1 MDELTD
7 EQVATLTARLHALRA
22 ELRRTLET
30 ASDRTA
36 PVELT
41 TAQGRVSRMDAMQQ
55 QQMALAERRRHE
67 VRLSGIDAALERI
80 AHDEYGWCTRCGE
93 SIGLRRLEVR
103 PEGPLCMGCT
113 RALGG

>member
-1 MDELTD
+1 MHELTD
-7 EQVATLTARLHALRA
+7 AEIEALAARLRAIERELRATLD
-22 ELRRTLET
+22 T

-67 VRLSGIDAALERI
+67 ARLGGVEAALRRVADE
-80 AHDEYGWCTRCGE
+80 EYGWCTRCGE
-93 SIGLRRLEVR
+93 PIGLRRLQVK
-103 PEGPLCMGCT
+103 PEGPLCLACT

>member
-7 EQVATLTARLHALRA
+7 EQIDTLAAALRRLRA
-22 ELRRTLET
+22 ELRETLDT
-30 ASDRTA
+30 ASDRAA

-67 VRLSGIDAALERI
+67 ARLGGVEAALRRVE
-80 AHDEYGWCTRCGE
+80 ADEYGWCTRCGE
-93 SIGLRRLEVR
+93 PIGVRRLTVK
-103 PEGPLCMGCT
+103 PEGPLCLACT